1 MAMASFMI
9 CHIDF
14 FFFLS
19 PKVSPYVEI
28 ILIIADIELMDNV
41 FNKLIEDEE
50 EFVKT
55 ITRHVASGGTL
66 PQLCETLGVRYGDV
80 VHWLLLDKEN
90 RYKMFAEAQNSRVEW
105 AKEEIFS
112 ELKTLSKS
120 RIVDF
125 FDDKGVIKKPSDW
138 TPEMKALVKEIKFD
152 DNGEIKE
159 VKFWNKEKALELLGK
174 NMEMF
179 TDKHSTEVKLKLED
193 LIQVKAPDEQ

>member
-9 CHIDF
+9 CHID